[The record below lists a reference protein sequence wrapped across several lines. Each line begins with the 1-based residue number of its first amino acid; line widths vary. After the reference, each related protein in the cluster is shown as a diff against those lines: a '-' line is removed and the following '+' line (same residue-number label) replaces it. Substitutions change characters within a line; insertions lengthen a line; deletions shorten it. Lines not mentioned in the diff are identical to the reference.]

1 MPAQPQLLIQSIKDV
16 TIVDVVSRQLR
27 ELAEIEKIG
36 EALYDLVDNR
46 NVKKLIL
53 DLSKVQILSTQALG
67 VFIKLREKVGQAN
80 SRMVLCGVNQN
91 LHRLFKISQLAKLFT
106 FCDDEESSLALFGVT
121 TAG

>member
-1 MPAQPQLLIQSIKDV
+1 MPAQPQILIQSIKYV
-16 TIVDVVSRQLR
+16 TIVDFVSRHLR
-27 ELAEIEKIG
+27 ELAEIERIG

-46 NVKKLIL
+46 NVTKLIL

-80 SRMVLCGVNQN
+80 STMVFCGVNQN
-91 LHRLFKISQLAKLFT
+91 LHRLFKISQLAKLFA
-106 FCDDEESSLALFGVT
+106 FYDDEESALALFGVT